1 MKCDDLR
8 RAIGGISPEMI
19 ERADERPRVR
29 RPVKVILAAAV
40 LLGIMIILPLT
51 VWKTGMKKPEPVPY
65 LGDRLRSV
73 LFLPPRGVFY
83 P

>member
-1 MKCDDLR
+1 MR
-8 RAIGGISPEMI
+8 RI
-19 ERADERPRVR
+19 
-29 RPVKVILAAAV
+29 AAADN
-40 LLGIMIILPLT
+40 
-51 VWKTGMKKPEPVPY
+51 MKKPEPVPY